1 MIVEVTD
8 IKGIGRKSGQEFL
21 VLELSAK
28 DCESSRFPAM
38 FMVDGEAIRRVQSW
52 PYRGDSLDISFRT
65 DTDTLEAHH
74 PIITITA
81 YRPLAVI

>member
-65 DTDTLEAHH
+65 TRTRLRRTT
-74 PIITITA
+74 PSS
-81 YRPLAVI
+81 R